1 MIQPTQEKFAELSAQ
16 GFVVPVYRE
25 LPADL
30 ETPLSVF
37 LKLRRP
43 GEPAFLLESVEKGQ
57 SVGRYSFL
65 GTNLSL
71 LLRLQGDRVELAEG
85 GEQPLAG
92 RDPLE
97 LLRQA
102 MGRFK
107 AVPLPGLHGFWGGAV
122 GFLGYDAIRRFEP
135 VGPGQPDDLGLPEAL
150 FHLCRQSVLFDH
162 VAQRMYAVVAVEPGG
177 DYQAAV
183 AELNDLGAR
192 LARPLEF
199 HPQHGAI
206 EDTEERHNQTR
217 EEYMR
222 GVERIREHIAAGDIF
237 QAVLSRRLER
247 RSSADPVNLYRALRI
262 LNPSPYMF
270 FLDFGEFQLIGSSPE
285 ALVKLDG
292 RTAETHPI
300 AGTRPRGRDV
310 EHDHALEQELLA
322 DPKERAEHVMLVDLG
337 RNDLGRVCSYGSV
350 HVPQFMEVER
360 FSHVMHIVSRVQGE
374 LRPDCDGFDLV
385 RAAFPAGTVSGAPK
399 IRAMQILDELEPTRR
414 GIYAG
419 AVGYF
424 GFWGNLDT
432 CIAIR
437 TILRR
442 GDRVYLQ
449 AGAGIVADSDPATEY
464 QETVAKLE
472 ALKKALEMAEG
483 SMLR

>member
-1 MIQPTQEKFAELSAQ
+1 MIHPTPELFAELSQQ

-37 LKLRRP
+37 LKLRRA
-43 GEPAFLLESVEKGQ
+43 GQPAFLLESVEKGK

-65 GTNLSL
+65 GTDLSL
-71 LLRLQGDRVELAEG
+71 LLRMEKCDQG
-85 GEQPLAG
+85 
-92 RDPLE
+92 DPLE
-97 LLRQA
+97 QLRSKMA
-102 MGRFK
+102 EYK
-107 AVPLPGLHGFWGGAV
+107 ASPLPGLYGFWGGAV

-135 VGPGQPDDLGLPEAL
+135 VGEGQADDLGLPEAL
-150 FHLCRQSVLFDH
+150 FYLCRQSVLFDH
-162 VAQRMYAVVAVEPGG
+162 LAQRMYAVVAVSPGG
-177 DYQAAV
+177 SYEEAV
-183 AELNDLGAR
+183 RELEDLGRR
-192 LARPLEF
+192 LKEPLAFVPRNAPVPDPDE
-199 HPQHGAI
+199 H
-206 EDTEERHNQTR
+206 ENQTR
-217 EEYMR
+217 EEYMH

-237 QAVLSRRLER
+237 QAVLSRRLDR
-247 RSSADPVNLYRALRI
+247 RTSADPVNLYRALRI

-270 FLDFGEFQLIGSSPE
+270 FLDFVDYQLVGSSPE
-285 ALVKLDG
+285 ALVKLNG
-292 RTAETHPI
+292 QEAETHPI
-300 AGTRPRGRDV
+300 AGTRPRGRDG
-310 EHDHALEQELLA
+310 EHDRALEEELLA

-337 RNDLGRVCSYGSV
+337 RNDLGRVCRYGSV

-360 FSHVMHIVSRVQGE
+360 FSHVMHIVSRVKGE
-374 LRPDCDGFDLV
+374 LRDDLDGYDLV
-385 RAAFPAGTVSGAPK
+385 KAAFPAGTVSGAPK
-399 IRAMQILDELEPTRR
+399 IRAMQILDQLEPTRR
-414 GIYAG
+414 GVYAG

-437 TILRR
+437 TLLFR

-472 ALKKALEMAEG
+472 ALKRALEMAEG
-483 SMLR
+483 DMLK